1 MTDNLGHKV
10 AVIGAGPAGI
20 AAAVQLGRF
29 GIDTLIFEKEKSGGL
44 VRSAN
49 LVENYPGFPGGISGP
64 ELADLFTRHLL
75 SSGASVVF
83 EEVLSLEY
91 GDRVFT
97 IKTEDGQYRAGI
109 AVIAS
114 GTSAL
119 RPEGIEISREAESS
133 VFTEITSLKDL
144 EGKKIAVIGSG
155 DAAFDCALNL
165 SKKNDIDI
173 IMRGVRPRC
182 LPLLMDRAGNEKR
195 INILD
200 RFDTRKVEKSGSR
213 LLISGQSGGSKEE
226 SLEADRLLF
235 AVGREPAMGYIGRAL
250 SENIDLLLKEGI
262 LYLVGDIKN
271 GLFRQAVIAAGDGV
285 RAAMAIEK
293 VIRKI

>member
-1 MTDNLGHKV
+1 MADNLGHKV

-44 VRSAN
+44 IRSAG
-49 LVENYPGFPGGISGP
+49 LVENYPGFPEGISGP

-75 SSGASVVF
+75 SSGASAVF

-91 GDRVFT
+91 NDRVFT

-114 GTSAL
+114 GTAAL
-119 RPEGIEISREAESS
+119 RPEGIEISKDAENF
-133 VFTEITSLKDL
+133 VFTDITSISEL

-155 DAAFDCALNL
+155 DAAFDYALNL

-173 IMRGVRPRC
+173 IMRGGRPRC
-182 LPLLMDRAGNEKR
+182 LPLLMERAGKEKR

-200 RFDTRKVEKSGSR
+200 RFDTRKIEKDGPR
-213 LLISGQSGGSKEE
+213 VLISGFRGGSKEE
-226 SLEADRLLF
+226 SLETDRLLF
-235 AVGREPAMGYIGRAL
+235 AVGREPAMGYIGPAL
-250 SENIDLLLKEGI
+250 SENMDLLLKEGI

-271 GLFRQAVIAAGDGV
+271 GLFRQTVIAAGDGI
-285 RAAMAIEK
+285 RAAMEIEK
-293 VIRKI
+293 VMSGI